1 LIRSGYGLRRGGGFP
16 VTVRIP
22 EREREG
28 NHQQTCGQL
37 APGNLG
43 GRVVVGGDGV
53 SCRIFLAKTLG
64 RRQGRGGLFCGIG
77 QRGRIQ
83 MSRCFVKKVFLARI
97 SIAMKFD
104 LKFRA
109 MKIGAL
115 KILCAAIGVATTLF
129 AAIVAENLRAAIRA
143 GVAGGQ
149 HAGGQIVPVSIVM
162 AKAVITK
169 IVTAKIVTAK
179 IVRGTMVVSGIVVI
193 EIAMMKIAEI
203 GQDGVRLNLTL
214 TQGGEV
220 IGYGFLFVESDL
232 AGVGAHE
239 TFVEDAAG
247 KLVEVL
253 VLEGAEHAG
262 ADFGRVGD
270 SLERD
275 ATLFAL
281 LAKFFSERSHGW
293 LRQTGS

>member
-1 LIRSGYGLRRGGGFP
+1 
-16 VTVRIP
+16 
-22 EREREG
+22 
-28 NHQQTCGQL
+28 
-37 APGNLG
+37 
-43 GRVVVGGDGV
+43 VVGGAGV

-64 RRQGRGGLFCGIG
+64 RRQGRGSRGYGTG
-77 QRGRIQ
+77 QRRKI
-83 MSRCFVKKVFLARI
+83 SKARRFVVKILLARI
-97 SIAMKFD
+97 FPTVIFATKV
-104 LKFRA
+104 R
-109 MKIGAL
+109 AL
-115 KILCAAIGVATTLF
+115 KILAPAIGVTTALF
-129 AAIVAENLRAAIRA
+129 AAIVAEKLRAAIRA

-149 HAGGQIVPVSIVM
+149 SAGGKIVDGAVVFMKIVLPKIVM
-162 AKAVITK
+162 PR
-169 IVTAKIVTAK
+169 
-179 IVRGTMVVSGIVVI
+179 IVRGPMVVREIVTV

-253 VLEGAEHAG
+253 VLESAEHAG
-262 ADFGRVGD
+262 ADFRGVGD

-293 LRQTGS
+293 LRRTGGQVSVRMAMGIIIGEGGGRCQKRLLDRGY